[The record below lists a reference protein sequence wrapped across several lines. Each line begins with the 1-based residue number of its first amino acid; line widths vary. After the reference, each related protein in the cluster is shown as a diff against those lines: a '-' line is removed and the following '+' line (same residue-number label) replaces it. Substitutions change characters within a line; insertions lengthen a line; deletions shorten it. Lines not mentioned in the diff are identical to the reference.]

1 MRSEIPSIFAGKL
14 TVLRKLGPA
23 CLALEV
29 IYNQGS
35 SPVVYS
41 GTDDWTIVT
50 RDGSVSGLFEHT
62 LLSPPKALKLL
73 RLKPLR

>member
-1 MRSEIPSIFAGKL
+1 MA
-14 TVLRKLGPA
+14 
-23 CLALEV
+23 LALEV

-62 LLSPPKALKLL
+62 VVVTPEGTEVVTA
-73 RLKPLR
+73 